1 LQSAIFTGI
10 TAFVTSKV
18 IGRDRVLR
26 RGWLVFATIV
36 FLLVVAIRIRLLGIP
51 LERDEGEYAYAGQLM
66 LQGIPPYKL
75 AYNMKFPGTYAAYA
89 GIMSIFGQTI
99 SGIHLG
105 LLLVNTA
112 TIVLIFFLGR
122 RLIDSTAGLAAAAT
136 YAVLSVS
143 PSVLGLEAHA
153 THFVMLPVLGATLL
167 LLNQS
172 DRKAI
177 VSLFVSGL
185 LFGIG
190 LLMKQPAFF
199 FILFG
204 AIYLVSDDIRRRVGL
219 KVILLRNLIF
229 GGGAILPFGI
239 ICLLFWSA
247 GVFDKFWFWTIDYA
261 RQYASIVPLTKVPR
275 MFAEGITHV
284 IGAGWALWL
293 LAGFGLLAGLRHK
306 TTRSSTRFLLSLLAF
321 SGLALSSGLYFR
333 NHYFV
338 LALPAISLL
347 VGTAINRLTA
357 GVTSRTGIFRF
368 VPLFVLAASVSFP
381 IFLSKT
387 FFFEAS
393 PIEACRMLYDL
404 NPFPDSI
411 RIAEYVRDHTDP
423 NDTIAVLGSEPQ
435 IYFYSNRHSATGY
448 IYTYNLMEPQS
459 YALQMQQ
466 EMIRE
471 ITLARPKYVVSVQ
484 MTVSWLGPGPKSE
497 VLIFRWANEYLKE
510 HYDVVA
516 FVNIVAPDR
525 TDYYFGD
532 LPKSMPHLGNY
543 IFLYHRKT

>member
-1 LQSAIFTGI
+1 MAR
-10 TAFVTSKV
+10 KV
-18 IGRDRVLR
+18 IDRDRVVR
-26 RGWLVFATIV
+26 RGWLLFATIV
-36 FLLVVAIRIRLLGIP
+36 FVLVIAIRIRLLGIP

-89 GIMSIFGQTI
+89 GIMLIFGQTI
-99 SGIHLG
+99 NGIHLG
-105 LLLVNTA
+105 LLLVNAA
-112 TIVLIFFLGR
+112 TIALIFFLGR
-122 RLIDSTAGLAAAAT
+122 RLVNSTAGIAAAVT
-136 YAVLSVS
+136 YAILSVS

-167 LLNQS
+167 LLKQS
-172 DRKAI
+172 DRKTI
-177 VSLFVSGL
+177 VSVFASGL

-190 LLMKQPAFF
+190 LLMKQPAFV

-204 AIYLVSDDIRRRVGL
+204 AIYLISDDIRRRVGL
-219 KVILLRNLIF
+219 KVILLRSLIF

-247 GVFDKFWFWTIDYA
+247 GVFDKFWFWTVDYA
-261 RQYASIVPLTKVPR
+261 RQYASVVPLTKVPQ
-275 MFAEGITHV
+275 MFAESITHV
-284 IGAGWALWL
+284 VGAGWALWL
-293 LAGFGLLAGLRHK
+293 LAGFGLLAGLWHK
-306 TTRSSTRFLLSLLAF
+306 TTRPSTYFLLSLLAF
-321 SGLALSSGLYFR
+321 SALALSAGFYFR
-333 NHYFV
+333 EHYFI
-338 LALPAISLL
+338 LALPAVSLL
-347 VGTAINRLTA
+347 VGIAISRLTA
-357 GVTSRTGIFRF
+357 RVTSHSGIIPF
-368 VPLFVLAASVSFP
+368 VPLFVLVAGVSFP
-381 IFLSKT
+381 IFLAKT

-393 PIEACRMLYDL
+393 PVEACRMLYAL

-411 RIAEYVRDHTDP
+411 RIAEYVRNHTDP

-435 IYFYSNRHSATGY
+435 IYFYSSRHSATGY

-471 ITLARPKYVVSVQ
+471 IALARPKCVISVQ

-497 VLIFRWANEYLKE
+497 VLIFKWANEYLKE
-510 HYDVVA
+510 HYDLVG
-516 FVNIVAPDR
+516 FVNIVSPAQ

-543 IFLYHRKT
+543 IFLYQRKT